1 MEYKWPEAAERKVI
15 GTRRARVD
23 GPDKST
29 GRAKY
34 TYDATPQGLLAGAI
48 LRSPHAHAKLVSVD
62 TSAVEKMPGV
72 KAVVVLQKPGT
83 ATIRW
88 AGDEVVGIAA
98 VDEPTAYDAMNN
110 LRIQWEVLP
119 HFVDDFTPPPTDLPE
134 DTGPLSQ
141 EDLIG
146 MFGNQV
152 PEGQIVAAINK
163 RGIDFQVTPE
173 IQQRAQ
179 RGSPTVAAA
188 LQKAEVKPASPGP
201 KVPYHPSQATVTGT
215 PDEAFKTAA
224 AVSEDTYGVP
234 AITHCC
240 LESHGVVAQWTD
252 PDHLDIQ
259 ISTQA
264 VSSMPAQVSDG
275 LKNELFGITVPPTNI
290 HMHQQHVGGGF
301 GSKFT
306 ADRWSSTAAAL
317 SKKAGGAP
325 VKIMLDRRA
334 ELEVAGARP
343 SAYARVKVAADK
355 DGKLVAWDSRSWSTG
370 GPTGGGAMPIPY
382 VFREIPNLRTQ
393 HTAVD
398 TNTGPSRA
406 WRAPNHPQAA
416 VLTMSALDDLA
427 AKLNMDPYDLILK
440 NIDMT
445 QRAKEYRDELPKAD
459 ELMGWK
465 KRWHPRGDKTAGPI
479 KRGLGLSIH
488 TWGGRGHE
496 SHCDLTIHADGNVEM
511 KMGTQDLGTGTR
523 TAILMVISETLGI
536 PLEAITLKIGDTS
549 FPMSGGSGG
558 STTIGGVS
566 SAARRASVDAI
577 NALFEKVAPALGT
590 TPEHLESANGQV
602 RVKGGGKGLPWKQA
616 CAKLGPTGVTTQGVN
631 WQQPSRNKP
640 DLTNAGVGGVQMAD
654 VSVDVE
660 TGIVRVNKLVAVQD
674 CGLVVNL
681 KTAESQVYGALIMG
695 ISYALFEERVMD
707 QGTGR
712 MLNPNLEFY
721 RLAGYGDIP
730 ELVVHMMTGPG
741 YDERGVIGLGEPP
754 VVSPGAC
761 IANAVAN
768 AIGVRVPFLPLTPNR
783 VLDALNRNAN
793 RSAGLSPAGPPASSR
808 QDHGGAL

>member
-1 MEYKWPEAAERKVI
+1 MDYKWPDAADRHVI
-15 GTRRARVD
+15 GTRHARVD
-23 GPDKST
+23 GPDKSA

-34 TYDATPQGLLAGAI
+34 TYDATPPGLLAGAI
-48 LRSPHAHAKLVSVD
+48 LRSPYAHARLVSVD
-62 TSAVEKMPGV
+62 TSATEKMPGV
-72 KAVVVLQKPGT
+72 KAVIVLQKEGT
-83 ATIRW
+83 ATVRW
-88 AGDEVVGIAA
+88 AGDEVVALAA
-98 VDEPTAYDAMNN
+98 VDEGAAYDA
-110 LRIQWEVLP
+110 LHSIRVKWDVLP
-119 HFVDDFTPPPTDLPE
+119 HFVDDFTEPPTNIPE

-141 EDLIG
+141 EDIIG

-152 PEGQIVAAINK
+152 PEGQIVASINK
-163 RGIDFQVTPE
+163 RGIDFPVTPE
-173 IQQRAQ
+173 LLERAK
-179 RGSPTVAAA
+179 RGSAAVAAA
-188 LQKAEVKPASPGP
+188 LEKAPQKPASAGP
-201 KVPYHPSQATVTGT
+201 KVPYHPSQANVTGD
-215 PDEAFKTAA
+215 PDKAFQTAA
-224 AVSEDTYGVP
+224 AVSEGIYGVP
-234 AITHCC
+234 TIAHCC

-275 LKNELFGITVPPTNI
+275 LKNQLFGITVPPTNI

-301 GSKFT
+301 GSKFS
-306 ADRWSSTAAAL
+306 ADRWSSAAAAL

-370 GPTGGGAMPIPY
+370 GPGGGGPMPIPY
-382 VFREIPNLRTQ
+382 VLRDIPNVRTQ

-416 VLTMSALDDLA
+416 VLTMCALDDLA

-440 NIDMT
+440 NVDMA
-445 QRAKEYRDELPKAD
+445 QRAREYREELAKAD

-496 SHCDLTIHADGNVEM
+496 SHCELTIHSDGNVEM

-523 TAILMVISETLGI
+523 TSILMVISETLGV
-536 PLEAITLKIGDTS
+536 PLDAITLKIGDTNY
-549 FPMSGGSGG
+549 PMSGGSGG

-566 SAARRASVDAI
+566 SSARRASVDAI

-590 TPEHLESANGQV
+590 TPEHLEATNGQI
-602 RVKGGGKGLPWKQA
+602 RIRGGGNGLSWKQA
-616 CAKLGPTGVTTQGVN
+616 CAKLGPTGITTQGVN
-631 WQQPSRNKP
+631 YQQASRNKP
-640 DLTNAGVGGVQMAD
+640 DLTNAGVGGCQMAD
-654 VSVDVE
+654 VSVDTE
-660 TGIVRVNKLVAVQD
+660 TGIVSVNKMVAVQD
-674 CGLVVNL
+674 CGLVVNP

-695 ISYALFEERVMD
+695 ISYALFEERIFD

-712 MLNPNLEFY
+712 LLNSNLEFY

-730 ELVVHMMTGPG
+730 DLVVHMMTGPG

-761 IANAVAN
+761 ISNAVAN
-768 AIGVRVPFLPLTPNR
+768 AIGVRVPFLPLTPDR
-783 VLDALNRNAN
+783 VLAALNNK
-793 RSAGLSPAGPPASSR
+793 
-808 QDHGGAL
+808 GGAA

>member
-1 MEYKWPEAAERKVI
+1 MDYKWPDAADRHVI
-15 GTRRARVD
+15 GTRRNRVD
-23 GPDKST
+23 GPEKSA
-29 GRAKY
+29 GKAKY
-34 TYDATPQGLLAGAI
+34 TYDATPKGLLAGAV
-48 LRSPHAHAKLVSVD
+48 LRSPHAHARLVSVD
-62 TSAVEKMPGV
+62 TSAAEKMPGV

-88 AGDEVVGIAA
+88 AGDEVVAVAA
-98 VDEPTAYDAMNN
+98 VDEPTAYDAINN
-110 LRIQWEVLP
+110 IKVQWDVQP
-119 HFVDDFTPPPTDLPE
+119 HFVDDFTEPPSDIPE

-141 EDLIG
+141 EDIVG

-152 PEGQIVAAINK
+152 PEPQIIAAINK
-163 RGIDFQVTPE
+163 RGIDFAPTPE
-173 IQQRAQ
+173 ILERAK
-179 RGSPTVAAA
+179 RGSPNVAAA
-188 LQKAEVKPASPGP
+188 LEKAQQKPASTGP
-201 KVPYHPSQATVTGT
+201 KVPYHPSQATTTGD
-215 PDEAFKTAA
+215 PDGAFKTAA
-224 AVSEDTYGVP
+224 AVSEGMYGVP
-234 AITHCC
+234 AISHCC
-240 LESHGVVAQWTD
+240 LESHGAVAMWTD
-252 PDHLDIQ
+252 PDHIDIQ

-275 LKNELFGITVPPTNI
+275 LKNPMFGIDIPPTNI

-306 ADRWSSTAAAL
+306 ADRWSSAAAAL

-334 ELEVAGARP
+334 ELEVAGMRP

-355 DGKLVAWDSRSWSTG
+355 DGKLIAWDSRSWSTG

-382 VFREIPNLRTQ
+382 VFRDIANLRTQ

-398 TNTGPSRA
+398 TNQGPSRA

-416 VLTMSALDDLA
+416 VLTMCALDDLA
-427 AKLNMDPYDLILK
+427 AKLNMDPYDLIMK
-440 NIDMT
+440 NVDMAA
-445 QRAKEYRDELPKAD
+445 RAREYREELAKAD

-496 SHCDLTIHADGNVEM
+496 SHCDLTIHSDGNAEM

-523 TAILMVISETLGI
+523 TAIMMVIAESGI
-536 PLEAITLKIGDTS
+536 PMDAITLKIGDTNY
-549 FPMSGGSGG
+549 PMSGGSGG

-566 SAARRASVDAI
+566 SSARRASVDAM
-577 NALFEKVAPALGT
+577 NAVFEKVAPALGST
-590 TPEHLESANGQV
+590 ADQLEAVNGQI
-602 RVKGGGKGLPWKQA
+602 RVKGGGKSMAWKEA
-616 CAKLGPTGVTTQGVN
+616 CAKLGPTGVTAQGVN
-631 WQQPSRNKP
+631 YQQASRNKP
-640 DLTNAGVGGVQMAD
+640 DLTNAGVGGCQMAD
-654 VSVDVE
+654 VSVDIE
-660 TGIVRVNKLVAVQD
+660 TGIVRVNKMVAVQD

-681 KTAESQVYGALIMG
+681 ETAASQVYGALIMG
-695 ISYALFEERVMD
+695 ISYSLFEEKVMD
-707 QGTGR
+707 PGTGR
-712 MLNPNLEFY
+712 LLNSNLEFY

-754 VVSPGAC
+754 VISPGAC
-761 IANAVAN
+761 ISNAVAN

-783 VLDALNRNAN
+783 VLAALNKN
-793 RSAGLSPAGPPASSR
+793 
-808 QDHGGAL
+808 GGAA